1 MTDALGSGTVQLDQ
15 EFLPLRLLGHI
26 VTALLASV
34 IVLAAARLIVPL
46 FTRGDIPIQAQ
57 AELGPVVILSRVALV
72 ATVIAFLI
80 WFRRARINADRS
92 SWRQR
97 RARGWAFWGWV
108 IPIGNLWIPFQ
119 LMGDIWRA
127 GLPPARRTRT
137 AWLPVLWWISWL
149 LLTAQLGLN
158 EAGTRTG
165 HSWHSRR
172 TGPAS
177 ALFGIAAL
185 TLLVIIEIVSNGPV
199 GEP

>member
-1 MTDALGSGTVQLDQ
+1 M
-15 EFLPLRLLGHI
+15 
-26 VTALLASV
+26 
-34 IVLAAARLIVPL
+34 
-46 FTRGDIPIQAQ
+46 
-57 AELGPVVILSRVALV
+57 

-119 LMGDIWRA
+119 LTGDIWRA

-137 AWLPVLWWISWL
+137 AWLPVLWWISRL

-165 HSWHSRR
+165 HSWHFPQNWP
-172 TGPAS
+172 GFC
-177 ALFGIAAL
+177 LFGIAAL
-185 TLLVIIEIVSNGPV
+185 TLLVIVEIVSNGPV